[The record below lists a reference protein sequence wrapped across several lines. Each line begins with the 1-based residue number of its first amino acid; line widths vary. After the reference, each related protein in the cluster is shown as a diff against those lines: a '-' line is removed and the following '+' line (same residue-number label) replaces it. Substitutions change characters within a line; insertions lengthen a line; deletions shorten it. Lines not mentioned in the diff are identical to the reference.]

1 VGAAEDVEVVLCAAA
16 KAARAVTRR
25 KRMLNR
31 SSGELQKDVLYW
43 WVMWSRDNWIGE
55 DVWEKKMYDEKR
67 TGNLR
72 WLVFMSW
79 LTYFV
84 AVLFSWEDYEA

>member
-55 DVWEKKMYDEKR
+55 DV
-67 TGNLR
+67 
-72 WLVFMSW
+72 
-79 LTYFV
+79 
-84 AVLFSWEDYEA
+84 

>member
-1 VGAAEDVEVVLCAAA
+1 VGAAEDVEVVPCAAA

-55 DVWEKKMYDEKR
+55 DV
-67 TGNLR
+67 
-72 WLVFMSW
+72 
-79 LTYFV
+79 
-84 AVLFSWEDYEA
+84 